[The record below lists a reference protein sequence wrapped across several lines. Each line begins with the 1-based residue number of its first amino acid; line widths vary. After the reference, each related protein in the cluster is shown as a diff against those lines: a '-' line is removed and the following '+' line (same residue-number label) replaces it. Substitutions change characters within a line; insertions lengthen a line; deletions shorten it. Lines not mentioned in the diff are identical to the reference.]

1 MTLLT
6 SNEHG
11 QDLSMH
17 LPCISS
23 QRSCALLTSTGVRL
37 GPEANNLLWLLCF
50 EKQICLLM
58 ISSRVTDKLKLTVY
72 AACLERQKLLIAFDV
87 VHLRFVLGTAS
98 G

>member
-1 MTLLT
+1 
-6 SNEHG
+6 
-11 QDLSMH
+11 
-17 LPCISS
+17 
-23 QRSCALLTSTGVRL
+23 
-37 GPEANNLLWLLCF
+37 LCF